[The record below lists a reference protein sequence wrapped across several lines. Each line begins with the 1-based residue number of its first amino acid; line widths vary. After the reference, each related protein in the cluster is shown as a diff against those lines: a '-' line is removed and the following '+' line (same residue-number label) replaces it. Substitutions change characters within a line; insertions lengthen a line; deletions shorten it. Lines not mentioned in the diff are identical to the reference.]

1 MAYKILFIEDEKI
14 LGNLVKEGLEKEGLE
29 TLHLTNGS
37 TAIQSFRD
45 YAPHLCLLDIMLPD
59 KDGYTIAK
67 QIRSLNKHVPIIF
80 LTAKVSVKDLTAGFQ
95 AGCNDYIR
103 KPFNMEELLVR
114 IKTWLKEKHG
124 EQRPDTIDE
133 VTIGTYTFLP
143 DRQELHTPD
152 GIVKMTH
159 KDATILHMLYTNKNN
174 VVSREHI
181 LQKVWGGYSAYT
193 SRTLDVYINRIRK
206 YFKNTPNQIITL
218 KGVGY
223 RFICE

>member
-1 MAYKILFIEDEKI
+1 MYRILFIEDEKI
-14 LGNLVKEGLEKEGLE
+14 LGQLIKEGLQKEGYD

-45 YAPHLCLLDIMLPD
+45 YAPHLCLLDVMLPD
-59 KDGYTIAK
+59 KDGYTIAR
-67 QIRSLNKHVPIIF
+67 QIRALDKQVPIIF
-80 LTAKVSVKDLTAGFQ
+80 LTAKVQVKDLSAGFE

-103 KPFNMEELLVR
+103 KPFNMEELLIR
-114 IKTWLKEKHG
+114 IKTWLAEKHG
-124 EQRPDTIDE
+124 KQQEENITNASIGNYKFFPDK
-133 VTIGTYTFLP
+133 
-143 DRQELHTPD
+143 QELHTPD
-152 GIVKMTH
+152 GIITMTH
-159 KDATILHMLYTNKNN
+159 KDAIILHLLYTNKNN
-174 VVSREHI
+174 VVSRDHI
-181 LQKVWGGYSAYT
+181 MQKVWGEYNAYT